1 MLDVDALLRPY
12 FERLDA
18 DAGGLELYDAH
29 THVGVNDPDGFTQTP
44 EQLLKALGGAHARG
58 VVFPMH
64 EPEGYRQANDFVIR
78 AAADSGGTVVPY
90 CRVDPRDGAL
100 SEAARA
106 LDAGARGIKL
116 HPRAEQ
122 FGLDEPG
129 VRDVV
134 ALAHERRVPVLIHAG
149 RGIPALGRHTVALS
163 GEFPDAKLI
172 LAHAAI
178 SDLAWL
184 WKVMPEHPNLFIDT
198 AWWNPADLMA
208 LFSLAPPA
216 QILWASDSPYGL
228 PVMSAVVALRCA
240 LQAGL
245 APEAVRSIAGGQMA
259 RLLEGEPAAEVGPP
273 PHRVRPLD
281 VHLERV
287 VTHLVTAMG
296 RAFAR
301 TDPEEAIALA
311 RLACAVGEDQEC
323 SPVCAAVLELL
334 DLYEAHKHE
343 PSTDGRPF
351 PPAGR
356 FVVTALAVARTPDV
370 PLPERPDAPPPTREE
385 AERAE
390 GV

>member
-1 MLDVDALLRPY
+1 MR
-12 FERLDA
+12 E
-18 DAGGLELYDAH
+18 
-29 THVGVNDPDGFTQTP
+29 
-44 EQLLKALGGAHARG
+44 
-58 VVFPMH
+58 
-64 EPEGYRQANDFVIR
+64 I
-78 AAADSGGTVVPY
+78 
-90 CRVDPRDGAL
+90 
-100 SEAARA
+100 
-106 LDAGARGIKL
+106 
-116 HPRAEQ
+116 
-122 FGLDEPG
+122 
-129 VRDVV
+129 V

-149 RGIPALGRHTVALS
+149 RGIPALGQHTVALS

-172 LAHAAI
+172 LAHGAI

-208 LFSLAPPA
+208 LFCLAPPA
-216 QILWASDSPYGL
+216 QVLWASDSPYGL

-259 RLLEGEPAAEVGPP
+259 RLLAGEPGADAGPP
-273 PHRVRPLD
+273 PRRVAPLD
-281 VHLERV
+281 PHLERV

-301 TDPEEAIALA
+301 ADPEEPLALA
-311 RLACAVGEDQEC
+311 RLACAVGTDQEC

-343 PSTDGRPF
+343 PPRDGRPF

-370 PLPERPDAPPPTREE
+370 PLPEPRRPRRRRAPRPSAPPASSPRRRR
-385 AERAE
+385 RAASPPPVSGGRVQSE
-390 GV
+390 

>member
-1 MLDVDALLRPY
+1 MHP
-12 FERLDA
+12 LDA
-18 DAGGLELYDAH
+18 RMRPWLDRIVQDTGPLDLYDVH
-29 THVGVNDPDGFTQTP
+29 THVGQNDPDGYKQTP
-44 EQLLKALGGAHARG
+44 SELLDALAGCDARG

-64 EPEGYRQANDFVIR
+64 EPGGYREANDFVIG
-78 AAADSGGTVVPY
+78 AAEASGGTVVPY
-90 CRVDPRDGAL
+90 CRVDPRDDAVA
-100 SEAARA
+100 EAERA

-116 HPRAEQ
+116 HPRAEE
-122 FGLDEPG
+122 FGLDEPA
-129 VRDVV
+129 VRDLV
-134 ALAHERRVPVLIHAG
+134 ALAHERRLPVLIHAG
-149 RGIPALGRHTVALS
+149 RGIPALGQHTVALS

-184 WKVMPEHPNLFIDT
+184 WQVMPDHPNLFVDT

-208 LFSLAPPA
+208 LFCLAPPA

-240 LQAGL
+240 LQAGVP
-245 APEAVRSIAGGQMA
+245 PEAVRSIAGGQMA
-259 RLLEGEPAAEVGPP
+259 RLLEGEPGADAGPP
-273 PHRVRPLD
+273 PRLVRPLD
-281 VHLERV
+281 PHLERV

-311 RLACAVGEDQEC
+311 RLSCAVGPDEEC
-323 SPVCAAVLELL
+323 APVCAAVLALL
-334 DLYEAHKHE
+334 DLYAEHIHE
-343 PSTDGRPF
+343 PPSDGRPF

-370 PLPERPDAPPPTREE
+370 ALPDLPQAPPPTRGE
-385 AERAE
+385 AERAP

>member
-12 FERLDA
+12 FDRLA
-18 DAGGLELYDAH
+18 AEVGGLELYDAH
-29 THVGVNDPDGFTQTP
+29 THIGANDPDGFSQTP
-44 EQLLKALGGAHARG
+44 AQLLHSLGAAGARG

-64 EPEGYRQANDFVIR
+64 EPDGYRAANDFVIE
-78 AAADSGGTVVPY
+78 AAAGSDGVVVPY
-90 CRVDPRDGAL
+90 CRVDPRADAL
-100 SEAARA
+100 AEATRA

-129 VRDVV
+129 VRDLV
-134 ALAHERRVPVLIHAG
+134 ALAHERRLPVLIHAG

-172 LAHAAI
+172 LAHGAI

-184 WKVMPEHPNLFIDT
+184 WKVMPEHPNLFVDT

-208 LFSLAPPA
+208 LFCLTPPA

-245 APEAVRSIAGGQMA
+245 PPEAMRSVAGGQMA
-259 RLLEGEPAAEVGPP
+259 RLLEGRPGADAGPP
-273 PHRVRPLD
+273 PRRVTPLD
-281 VHLERV
+281 PHLERV
-287 VTHLVTAMG
+287 VTHLVSAMG

-301 TDPEEAIALA
+301 SDPSEPIALA
-311 RLACAVGEDQEC
+311 RLAAAVGEDADC
-323 SPVCAAVLELL
+323 APVCAAVLELL
-334 DLYEAHKHE
+334 DLYEEHKHE
-343 PSTDGRPF
+343 PPTAGRPF

-370 PLPERPDAPPPTREE
+370 ALPDLADYPSPTREE
-385 AERAE
+385 AERFGAA
-390 GV
+390 